1 MNERLQYSHL
11 MNYITQHN
19 RKLSKTY
26 TWTDDAQ
33 RVSATAFNN
42 QRLRWSNKTSICLIL
57 STLDNKFIACSRKH
71 SFLYSE
77 IVRCRSVFRK
87 KRLFLTYTKFL
98 KKIERPFLS
107 SKLNVPLDDPGTE
120 HNDIIFPGG
129 LPKNEEDPIMCLSR
143 EIKEEINIDS
153 KDIYIDSR
161 FFVHLFIEDLLSNR
175 IYETILFLGKT
186 TLTSH
191 EILNNFLANR
201 EIKSLV
207 FLDTLEKGVMC
218 DVLRYVLAVSRL
230 KCFGSVGDKTELL
243 YDKVTESVKKMT
255 RYGFD

>member
-1 MNERLQYSHL
+1 MNDRLATSHL
-11 MNYITQHN
+11 MKYIVQNN
-19 RKLSKTY
+19 RRLSKTY
-26 TWTDDAQ
+26 TWKDDSQ
-33 RVSATAFNN
+33 RVSATGFSN
-42 QRLRWSNKTSICLIL
+42 QCLRWSTKTSICLIL

-77 IVRCRSVFRK
+77 IERCRSVFRK
-87 KRLFLTYTKFL
+87 KRLFLTYTRFL
-98 KKIERPFLS
+98 KKMERSFLS
-107 SKLNVPLDDPGTE
+107 SKLNVPLNDPGTE

-129 LPKNEEDPIMCLSR
+129 LPRYEEDPLMCLSR

-175 IYETILFLGKT
+175 IYETILFLGNT
-186 TLTSH
+186 TLASH

-207 FLDTLEKGVMC
+207 FLDALEKGLIC

-230 KCFGSVGDKTELL
+230 KCFGSTGDKTESL
-243 YDKVTESVKKMT
+243 YDKATESAKKMT